1 MLALA
6 VWRIPCPVWAE
17 SAGPQRPPGRR
28 AVRCC
33 GRSVPGRSGALRH
46 QEGSEEPWARAGEP
60 TAGIAQGPP
69 RCCIAHLRICP
80 YRPRLT
86 ARPGVSIALWSAG
99 SLASACAPG
108 SSRGC
113 SPRPNWRLGSS
124 REGRGGF
131 SPPLLRGW
139 PRAATPRR
147 LAASPASVRFDRF
160 GTLCMFVSLAL
171 WRACRCQPRSV
182 TVVLAGVWHT
192 GRAHGLHDRER
203 GGHFGQAVA
212 SFSDGGRS
220 PNCSTRNTWPSCVV
234 GGAVAS
240 HLKK

>member
-86 ARPGVSIALWSAG
+86 ARPGVSTAPWLAG
-99 SLASACAPG
+99 SLASACASG

-113 SPRPNWRLGSS
+113 SPRPNW
-124 REGRGGF
+124 
-131 SPPLLRGW
+131 
-139 PRAATPRR
+139 AAGQ
-147 LAASPASVRFDRF
+147 LQGV
-160 GTLCMFVSLAL
+160 
-171 WRACRCQPRSV
+171 
-182 TVVLAGVWHT
+182 AGV
-192 GRAHGLHDRER
+192 ASDAAPGLTPNGDTPTA
-203 GGHFGQAVA
+203 GG
-212 SFSDGGRS
+212 
-220 PNCSTRNTWPSCVV
+220 
-234 GGAVAS
+234 
-240 HLKK
+240 